1 MISKLYE
8 TPLPASR
15 TGPLYNA
22 FSYPTKISPEAI
34 AIFIATHT
42 RPGATVLDT
51 FGGSGTTGLAALLCD
66 SPTDVMKEMASKIG
80 VTPEW
85 GPREAH
91 IYDIGVLGSF
101 VANTLCSPP
110 TSQDFTRALES
121 FFSKADEKIGWMYEA
136 YNLDGGD
143 GYIRHVIWSDVLQ
156 CAHCDKELP
165 YFDVCTQ
172 QDPLKFLDHFLCPFC
187 LEKNEAKNCRRAHEV
202 VFDDL
207 TNESIT
213 RKKRIPVRVYGQ
225 SGKNK
230 WYRDVTEHDINIID
244 KIYSL
249 SLPSSAPNKVIEW
262 GDLYRS
268 GYHYGITHLHH
279 FYTRRNFYVISAL
292 WELTLNYEKE
302 IRDVLQLL
310 ILSYNSSHSTLMTRV
325 VAKKGQ
331 KDFVLTGAQSG
342 VLYVSSLPVE
352 KNILVGLKRKSIAF
366 EKAFELIRGS
376 SSRVIVKNMS
386 SEQLPIAD
394 GSIDYVFT
402 DPPFGDY
409 IPYAEL
415 NQINELWL
423 GSTTDRSKEII
434 VSKAQDKSVE
444 QYGAMMS
451 SVFSEIE
458 RTLNPHG
465 KATVVF
471 HSAKSKIWQGLANA
485 YSKAGLIVKYTSV
498 LDKLQASFKQTN
510 STISVK
516 GDPLLLL
523 TKGDVNQYY
532 ELDTY
537 PLMEEIFRGV
547 DFNDVDELTPERLYS
562 RYINK
567 CLKKGIH
574 VEMDAEEFYKAAFV
588 VLGGKS

>member
-34 AIFIATHT
+34 AVFIATHT
-42 RPGATVLDT
+42 KPGATVLDT

-66 SPTDVMKEMASKIG
+66 KPTDAMKKMAHKIG

-85 GPREAH
+85 GPREAQ

-110 TSQDFTRALES
+110 KSQDFTRAIKS

-136 YNLDGGD
+136 HNLDGGD

-156 CAHCDKELP
+156 CTHCDKELP

-172 QDPLKFLDHFLCPFC
+172 QEPLKFLDHFLCPFC
-187 LEKNEAKNCRRAHEV
+187 SGKNEAKNCRRAHET
-202 VFDDL
+202 VFDDF
-207 TNESIT
+207 TNESVT

-230 WYRDVTEHDINIID
+230 WQRDITEHDINIID
-244 KIYSL
+244 KIFSL
-249 SLPSSAPNKVIEW
+249 SLPSSAPNEKIEW

-268 GYHYGITHLHH
+268 GYHHGITHLHH
-279 FYTRRNFYVISAL
+279 FYTRRNFYVISTL

-352 KNILVGLKRKSIAF
+352 KNILVGLKRKSTAF
-366 EKAFELIRGS
+366 EKAFELIRDS
-376 SSRVIVKNMS
+376 SSKVVVKNMS
-386 SEQLPIAD
+386 SEQLPIED

-458 RTLNPHG
+458 RTLKPHG

-523 TKGDVNQYY
+523 TKGDVSMYS

-537 PLMEEIFRGV
+537 PIMEEVFRGV
-547 DFNDVDELTPERLYS
+547 DLNDVDELTPERLYS
-562 RYINK
+562 RYINT

-574 VEMDAEEFYKAAFV
+574 VEMDADEFYKAALV
-588 VLGGKS
+588 MLGDKS